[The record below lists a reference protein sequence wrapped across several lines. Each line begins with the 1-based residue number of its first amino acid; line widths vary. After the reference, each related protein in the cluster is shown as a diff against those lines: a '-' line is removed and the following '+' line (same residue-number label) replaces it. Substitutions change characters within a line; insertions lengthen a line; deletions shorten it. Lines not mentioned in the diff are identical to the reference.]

1 MLSRHKYFDEIEGDK
16 CEHPARW
23 CSPND
28 PRSSQWYEER
38 RKYGFDSRETW
49 SLNTVFYIWLYEH
62 LMMYKEKASEIV
74 DLTWHKFE
82 YKGETLTQ
90 IECID
95 RMIEGCKVY
104 IQNPYDFEVD
114 KEKLEKVTEVAEI
127 WAMVLPAMWW

>member
-1 MLSRHKYFDEIEGDK
+1 MSRHKYFDEIEGDK
-16 CEHPARW
+16 YEHPARW

>member
-1 MLSRHKYFDEIEGDK
+1 MILLSRHKYFDAIEGDK
-16 CEHPARW
+16 CEHPTRW
-23 CSPND
+23 CTPND
-28 PRSSQWYEER
+28 PRSKDWYQER

-95 RMIEGCKVY
+95 RMIEGCKLY
-104 IQNPYDFEVD
+104 IQDSEPED
-114 KEKLEKVTEVAEI
+114 KEKQEKIKSVAEI

>member
-1 MLSRHKYFDEIEGDK
+1 MLSRHKYFDAIEGDK
-16 CEHPARW
+16 CEHPTRW
-23 CSPND
+23 CTPND
-28 PRSSQWYEER
+28 PRSKDWYQER

>member
-1 MLSRHKYFDEIEGDK
+1 MSRHKYFDTIEGEK
-16 CEHPARW
+16 CEHPTRW
-23 CSPND
+23 CGPND
-28 PRSSQWYEER
+28 PRSKEWYQER

-49 SLNTVFYIWLYEH
+49 SLDTTFYIWLYEH
-62 LMMYKEKASEIV
+62 LMMYKEKASKVV

-95 RMIEGCKVY
+95 RMIEGCKFY
-104 IQNPYDFEVD
+104 IQDSEPED
-114 KEKLEKVTEVAEI
+114 KEKQEKINSVAEI